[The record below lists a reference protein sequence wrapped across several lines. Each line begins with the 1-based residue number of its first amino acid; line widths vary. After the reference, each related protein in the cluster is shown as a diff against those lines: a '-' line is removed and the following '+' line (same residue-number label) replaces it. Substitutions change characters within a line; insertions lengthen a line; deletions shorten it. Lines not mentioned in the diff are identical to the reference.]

1 MKLNSEQQQ
10 FFAAMEN
17 TFRSPGWT
25 MLANGWRED
34 QKGLAEQM
42 FFGAKNMEDVES
54 ARVRYRLLNE
64 LVQLPD
70 VIAAQKTAILEDEG
84 QDEDYV

>member
-1 MKLNSEQQQ
+1 MKLNPEQQQ

-42 FFGAKNMEDVES
+42 FFGAKSMEDVQT
-54 ARVRYRLLNE
+54 ARVRYRLLTE
-64 LVQLPD
+64 LIQLPD
-70 VIAAQKTAILEDEG
+70 VIAAQKTDIIEQNDEDEG
-84 QDEDYV
+84 YV

>member
-17 TFRSPGWT
+17 TFRSPGWS

-70 VIAAQKTAILEDEG
+70 VIAGQKAAILESSEQDDE
-84 QDEDYV
+84 YV